1 MEEPFCGWLCPFGA
15 LQEII
20 NICSQK
26 LGIIQIKIRDNIHR
40 KLIYFKYIILFFIIA
55 FLFIDLDTALLLTEI
70 EPFKTSIT
78 LKFYREFPYV
88 IYVIILLLCTV
99 FVSRFYCRYI
109 CPLGAVLALGG
120 RFRLINI
127 LIRRKECGSPCHLC
141 ETSCPTQ
148 AIKNDGKID
157 MIDEDLDGHADHRVT
172 GNDFVEGIR
181 VSDGKLSLHAQLR
194 LTRTQEALEVQRRTA
209 LTDLFHAIDAGGDGS
224 IEEEELVEF
233 LSKIFPPSDNKD
245 MQDKQIK
252 MMIQGLDEDGDGDVT
267 LPEFLHMME
276 PIVIRA
282 EMEETS
288 DEVCERMFQM
298 LDDDQSDSVSISEF
312 LEMLRKVGM
321 DMSYE
326 EVRDLFNEYDDSNDG
341 AIDLE
346 EFQKMM
352 AHQL

>member
-1 MEEPFCGWLCPFGA
+1 MVDTNGDGQNDTMGFDTNGDG
-15 LQEII
+15 
-20 NICSQK
+20 
-26 LGIIQIKIRDNIHR
+26 QIDAY
-40 KLIYFKYIILFFIIA
+40 LI
-55 FLFIDLDTALLLTEI
+55 DTNGDG
-70 EPFKTSIT
+70 K
-78 LKFYREFPYV
+78 KN
-88 IYVIILLLCTV
+88 
-99 FVSRFYCRYI
+99 
-109 CPLGAVLALGG
+109 ALG
-120 RFRLINI
+120 FDTN
-127 LIRRKECGSPCHLC
+127 H
-141 ETSCPTQ
+141 
-148 AIKNDGKID
+148 DGKID
-157 MIDEDLDGHADHRVT
+157 MIDEDLDGHADHSVNR
-172 GNDFVEGIR
+172 NDFVEGIR
-181 VSDGKLSLHAQLR
+181 VSDGKLSLYAQLR

-209 LTDLFHAIDAGGDGS
+209 LTDLFHAIDSGGDGS